1 ISDAQRSEF
10 MSVPLLPETREV
22 QAKIFAL
29 YRDYFDRA
37 EKKRRWSLKDDIPW
51 DKCNP
56 NLDPALADIVQT
68 FCAVELYLPDY
79 LSKLIPQVRTV
90 HGRSWMLANWG
101 YEESKHSIG
110 FSDWLARSKQRS
122 EEQLVDME
130 ETVFSYEWN
139 LPYDNA
145 RAMVCYTM
153 FQELATWL
161 HYKN

>member
-1 ISDAQRSEF
+1 GPVATDEF
-10 MSVPLLPETREV
+10 MDTTPLTPEPPEV
-22 QAKIFAL
+22 LAEL
-29 YRDYFDRA
+29 YRVFRDYFDLAAKR
-37 EKKRRWSLKDDIPW
+37 RRWSIKDDIPW
-51 DKCNP
+51 DKCNRSL
-56 NLDPALADIVQT
+56 NPAIADIVQT

-79 LSKLIPQVRTV
+79 LAKLIPQVRTV

-101 YEESKHSIG
+101 YEESKHSIV
-110 FSDWLARSKQRS
+110 FSDWLARSGHRT

-153 FQELATWL
+153 F
-161 HYKN
+161 